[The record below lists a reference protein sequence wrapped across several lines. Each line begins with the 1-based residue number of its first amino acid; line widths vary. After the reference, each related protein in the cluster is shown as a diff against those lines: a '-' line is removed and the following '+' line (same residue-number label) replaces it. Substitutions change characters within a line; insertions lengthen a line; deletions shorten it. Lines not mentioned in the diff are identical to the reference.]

1 MARAQLTNEKWELLN
16 HPSRMPMIDVCIMA
30 SFGLA
35 ELLVVS
41 IPAGLNLLEGNNV
54 VGRPIRQHI
63 SPALDCLAVQ
73 MANL

>member
-41 IPAGLNLLEGNNV
+41 IPAGLNLEGNNV
-54 VGRPIRQHI
+54 VGRPIRQHL

>member
-16 HPSRMPMIDVCIMA
+16 HPSRVPMIDVCIMA

-35 ELLVVS
+35 DLLVVS
-41 IPAGLNLLEGNNV
+41 IPAESNLEGNNV
-54 VGRPIRQHI
+54 VGRPIRQHL